1 MAQEKIYIAVRSE
14 SLSRPG
20 DDRYVIKNRET
31 HEVVDDNHGNGY
43 RSPKAA
49 HASYAFKHRH
59 WTPKPAGEQKST
71 GVKKPTVTTKAQH
84 SPTPQR
90 KHQDVTPLLFDSQN

>member
-1 MAQEKIYIAVRSE
+1 MAQEKIFIAVRSTT
-14 SLSRPG
+14 LSRPG

-49 HASYAFKHRH
+49 HASYAFKHRQ
-59 WTPKPAGEQKST
+59 WVPKPT
-71 GVKKPTVTTKAQH
+71 GTTKERH
-84 SPTPQR
+84 SPTPRR
-90 KHQDVTPLLFDSQN
+90 KHQDATPSLFDNDKPIKQ